1 MFDIDGKI
9 VSQDIFDV
17 YFACDYEKCKGICC
31 VEGESGAPLK
41 EEELLL
47 IEEAYP
53 KIENLLSDKAKKEIE
68 KSGLVVIDSDGD
80 LVTPIIDGREC
91 VYTITDENG
100 NYLCAFEKVYF
111 EGKTKFQKPISCA
124 LYPIRLTEYKDFTA
138 VNYHKWSVCK
148 CALKKGKKESM
159 PVFRFLK
166 RPIIRAFGEDFYNQL
181 EDLNNILDKEKQ
193 NKQ

>member
-9 VSQDIFDV
+9 VSQDIFDI
-17 YFACDYEKCKGICC
+17 YFACDYNKCKGICC

-47 IEEAYP
+47 IEESYP

-68 KSGLVVIDSDGD
+68 KNGLAVIDSDGD
-80 LVTPIIDGREC
+80 LVTPIIEGREC
-91 VYTITDENG
+91 VYTISDDNG

-111 EGKTKFQKPISCA
+111 EGKINFQKPISCA

-148 CALKKGKKESM
+148 CALKKGRNEAM

-166 RPIIRAFGEDFYNQL
+166 NPIIRAFGEDFYNQL
-181 EDLNNILDKEKQ
+181 EDLNEILGKEKQ
-193 NKQ
+193 NK